1 MERKSPQ
8 PPEPVLTA
16 EPNVCWFE
24 SRQEPP
30 SLKLVYQR
38 GPSDLKGEFGVP
50 PSPIRSG
57 FQVRLTNRRD
67 GQLASQLNRE
77 VPTQSPQN
85 SPEWPFLGRRRLR
98 KRSPGKTVAV
108 C

>member
-1 MERKSPQ
+1 MVAGSN
-8 PPEPVLTA
+8 PVKNHL
-16 EPNVCWFE
+16 PL
-24 SRQEPP
+24 S
-30 SLKLVYQR
+30 SYIKG
-38 GPSDLKGEFGVP
+38 GPLDLKGEFGVP